1 MDNNIIRFIT
11 QIWNSGSIH
20 KYGMLLNYETARENF
35 LFSVLFEADF
45 QSFKFV
51 LHIKAGI
58 LKVRET

>member
-1 MDNNIIRFIT
+1 MEFRLHT
-11 QIWNSGSIH
+11 QIWNTIT
-20 KYGMLLNYETARENF
+20 YTNINYETARENF